1 MTFSKSTAQVG
12 RGRVGIKDK
21 RSNME
26 FFEEYLIKMVDALL
40 TVDKK
45 MLESAVEIL
54 LDVSGKGK
62 KVIIAGNGGSAAMAS
77 HTAVDLTKNAQV
89 RSINFNESDLITC
102 FANDFGYE
110 KWIEKSLEYYADPS
124 DSVILISSSGS
135 SINILNAAD
144 KAKKMGLK
152 LITFSGFSPDNP
164 LRDKGDLN
172 FYVNSQEYNI
182 VEMSHHIWLVAIVD
196 RIIDLQSV
204 S

>member
-1 MTFSKSTAQVG
+1 
-12 RGRVGIKDK
+12 
-21 RSNME
+21 ME
-26 FFEEYLIKMVDALL
+26 FFEGYLIKMVDALL

-54 LDVSGKGK
+54 LEVSDKGK

-110 KWIEKSLEYYADPS
+110 KWIEKSLEYYADRG
-124 DSVILISSSGS
+124 DCVILISSSGS
-135 SINILNAAD
+135 SPNILNAAD

-152 LITFSGFSPDNP
+152 LITFSGFSPDNQ
-164 LRDKGDLN
+164 LRDKGELN
-172 FYVNSQEYNI
+172 FYVESQEYNI
-182 VEMSHHIWLVAIVD
+182 VEMSHHIWLVAMVD

>member
-1 MTFSKSTAQVG
+1 
-12 RGRVGIKDK
+12 
-21 RSNME
+21 ME
-26 FFEEYLIKMVDALL
+26 FFDNYFIKMIDGLQS
-40 TVDKK
+40 VDKK
-45 MLESAVEIL
+45 LLEAAVKSLMEVSA
-54 LDVSGKGK
+54 GGG

-110 KWIEKSLEYYADPS
+110 KWIEKSLEYYADPG

-152 LITFSGFSPDNP
+152 LITFSGFSPDNQ
-164 LRDKGDLN
+164 LRDRGDLN
-172 FYVNSQEYNI
+172 FYVDSEEYNI
-182 VEMSHHIWLVAIVD
+182 VEMSHHIWLVAMVD
-196 RIIDLQSV
+196 RIIDLRSV
-204 S
+204 SSSS

>member
-1 MTFSKSTAQVG
+1 MK
-12 RGRVGIKDK
+12 
-21 RSNME
+21 
-26 FFEEYLIKMVDALL
+26 FFDNYFIKMVDALL

-45 MLESAVEIL
+45 LLEAAVEL
-54 LDVSGKGK
+54 LLEVSGKGK

-110 KWIEKSLEYYADPS
+110 KWIEKSLEYYADPG

-135 SINILNAAD
+135 SPNILNAAD

-152 LITFSGFSPDNP
+152 LITFSGFSPDNQ

-182 VEMSHHIWLVAIVD
+182 VEMSHHIWLVAMVD
-196 RIIDLQSV
+196 RIIDLQSFTSAV
-204 S
+204 

>member
-1 MTFSKSTAQVG
+1 
-12 RGRVGIKDK
+12 
-21 RSNME
+21 
-26 FFEEYLIKMVDALL
+26 MVDGLL
-40 TVDKK
+40 SVDKK
-45 MLESAVEIL
+45 LLEAAVKILMKVSA
-54 LDVSGKGK
+54 GGG

-110 KWIEKSLEYYADPS
+110 KWIEKSLEYYADPG

-172 FYVNSQEYNI
+172 FYVDSKEYNI
-182 VEMSHHIWLVAIVD
+182 VEMSHHIWLVAMVD
-196 RIIDLQSV
+196 RIIDLRSF
-204 S
+204 SSSI

>member
-1 MTFSKSTAQVG
+1 MK
-12 RGRVGIKDK
+12 
-21 RSNME
+21 
-26 FFEEYLIKMVDALL
+26 FFDNYLKEMVDALL
-40 TVDKK
+40 SVDKK
-45 MLESAVEIL
+45 LLEAAVKSLMKVSA
-54 LDVSGKGK
+54 GGG

-110 KWIEKSLEYYADPS
+110 KWIEKSLEYYADRG
-124 DSVILISSSGS
+124 DCVILISSSGS
-135 SINILNAAD
+135 SPNILNAAD

-152 LITFSGFSPDNP
+152 LITFSGFSPDNQ

-182 VEMSHHIWLVAIVD
+182 VEMSHHIWLVAMVD
-196 RIIDLQSV
+196 RITDLQSFTSAV
-204 S
+204 